1 MHGDS
6 VPVHEKGLSPFKAR
20 EGLLLPLVHGNS
32 VPVHERDL
40 VPLRREKA
48 SSPANAWGLCSRA

>member
-1 MHGDS
+1 MHGN
-6 VPVHEKGLSPFKAR
+6 F
-20 EGLLLPLVHGNS
+20 

-48 SSPANAWGLCSRA
+48 TSPANAWELVPVHERDLVPLRREKATSPANAWGLCSRA